1 MVISLWEG
9 RMAANNRTVIWI
21 VLASGVLLGCG
32 DAQIE
37 TGVHAGMSAEQ
48 ALTVVQT
55 SCLVSNEAVQTVL
68 REKSPN
74 AESRARAGAA
84 QCEVDAQAAL
94 SGIPASAWA
103 NSHCRA
109 VIETERDLARWN
121 LSHGIELAMRPPN
134 TTPMSVEDSASAR
147 HGLAILGMHDYHTN
161 MCQHQGPVG

>member
-1 MVISLWEG
+1 
-9 RMAANNRTVIWI
+9 MAANNRTVIWI

-109 VIETERDLARWN
+109 VIETERDLASWN
-121 LSHGIELAMRPPN
+121 LSDGIDLAMMPASS
-134 TTPMSVEDSASAR
+134 TPMSGTDNSAALR
-147 HGLAILGMHDYHTN
+147 GLALFGMIDYHRT
-161 MCQHQGPVG
+161 MCEHQGAVG